1 MPKIFTYLNFI
12 LFFFSNEHEPIHV
25 HVQKGEFQSVFE
37 LILNEG
43 NLVNINVRNKEGYDP
58 LPAKDIAEIMK
69 FIRYYHKE
77 IVQKWVDFFVLRKK
91 VSCTDIK
98 TKNFEK

>member
-1 MPKIFTYLNFI
+1 MPKIYTYLNFI

-37 LILNEG
+37 LIMEDG
-43 NLVNINVRNKEGYDP
+43 KLVSINIRSKEGYDP
-58 LPAKDIAEIMK
+58 LHSKDINIIQK
-69 FIRYYHKE
+69 FIEYYHKD
-77 IVQKWVDFFVLRKK
+77 IIQKWVDFFVLRKK
-91 VSCTDIK
+91 VTCTDIT